1 MNVYFDEFKE
11 SSKIL
16 FKDFSSQ
23 IKEALIFE
31 FPYKQMKEFL
41 DKKKEELC
49 NHESHFIS
57 SMSYCYKCEK
67 KWSFK

>member
-1 MNVYFDEFKE
+1 MNAYFDEFKE

-31 FPYKQMKEFL
+31 FPYKDLKKYL
-41 DKKKEELC
+41 DER
-49 NHESHFIS
+49 
-57 SMSYCYKCEK
+57 
-67 KWSFK
+67 FK